1 MAKSKVAYWLTEN
14 GLTLL
19 AGWARNGLTEEQ
31 IANNCG
37 IKRQTLYEWK
47 KKYPDIDDTI
57 KKNKEIID
65 YEVENALLKKC
76 FGYNAKVIKN
86 FKIKKIIYGE
96 NGRKISETEELVEKE
111 DEVHVPADTAA
122 QIFWLRNRMPSDWR
136 DKPQI
141 QDDDKDEGVIIV
153 DDLPKENS

>member
-1 MAKSKVAYWLTEN
+1 MAKSKVEYWLTN
-14 GLTLL
+14 DGLTLL

-31 IANNCG
+31 IAKNCG

-57 KKNKEIID
+57 KKNKEIVD

-86 FKIKKIIYGE
+86 FKVKKITYND

-111 DEVHVPADTAA
+111 DEVHVSADTTA
-122 QIFWLRNRMPSDWR
+122 QIFWLRNRKPNDWR

-141 QDDDKDEGVIIV
+141 QDDKDEGVIIV
-153 DDLPKENS
+153 DDLSKENN